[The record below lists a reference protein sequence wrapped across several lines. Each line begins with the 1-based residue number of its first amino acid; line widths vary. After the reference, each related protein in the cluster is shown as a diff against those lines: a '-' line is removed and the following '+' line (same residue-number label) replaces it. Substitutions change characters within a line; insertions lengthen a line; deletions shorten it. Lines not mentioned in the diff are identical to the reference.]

1 VIDELLREAE
11 AKMAQAIEHVRGEF
25 GSVRTGRANPS
36 ILHRVHVDYYGT
48 PTPLQQLASVSI
60 PESQL
65 LVIAPYDRS
74 SLGEIERAIQSS
86 GLGLNPSN
94 DGTVI
99 RLSFPPLNEE
109 RRRELIKVV
118 RHMAEEGRVAI
129 RNIRRHTKT
138 DLESLEGQVS
148 EDDVRRGEARL
159 QVITDGNITRI
170 DELVEHKEAELLE
183 V

>member
-48 PTPLQQLASVSI
+48 PTPLQQLASVSV

-109 RRRELIKVV
+109 RRRELIKVI

-129 RNIRRHTKT
+129 RNTRRHTKS
-138 DLESLEGQVS
+138 DLEALEGELS

-159 QVITDGNITRI
+159 QEITDGHTTRI

>member
-1 VIDELLREAE
+1 MIDELLREAE
-11 AKMAQAIEHVRGEF
+11 AKMDQAIEHVRGEF

-48 PTPLQQLASVSI
+48 PTPLQQLASVSV

-65 LVIAPYDRS
+65 LVIAPYDRG

-129 RNIRRHTKT
+129 RNIRRHTKS
-138 DLESLEGQVS
+138 DLEALVGEMS

-159 QVITDGNITRI
+159 QEITDGHTSRI
-170 DELVEHKEAELLE
+170 EELLEHKEAELLE

>member
-11 AKMAQAIEHVRGEF
+11 AKMDQAIEHVRGEF

-36 ILHRVHVDYYGT
+36 ILHRVNVDYYGT
-48 PTPLQQLASVSI
+48 PTPLQQLASVSV

-65 LVIAPYDRS
+65 LVIAPYDRG

-129 RNIRRHTKT
+129 RNTRRHTKS
-138 DLESLEGQVS
+138 DLEALEGEVS

-159 QVITDGNITRI
+159 QEITDGHTSRI
-170 DELVEHKEAELLE
+170 DELLEHKEAELLE

>member
-1 VIDELLREAE
+1 MIDELLREAE
-11 AKMAQAIEHVRGEF
+11 AKMDQAIEHVRGEF

-48 PTPLQQLASVSI
+48 PTPLQQLASVSV

-65 LVIAPYDRS
+65 LVIAPYDRG

-94 DGTVI
+94 DGSVI

-129 RNIRRHTKT
+129 RNIRRHTKS
-138 DLESLEGQVS
+138 DLEALEGEVS

-159 QVITDGNITRI
+159 QEITDGHTARI
-170 DELVEHKEAELLE
+170 DELLEHKEAELLE

>member
-48 PTPLQQLASVSI
+48 PTPLQQLASVSV

-109 RRRELIKVV
+109 RRRELIKVI

-129 RNIRRHTKT
+129 RNIRRHTKS
-138 DLESLEGQVS
+138 DLEALEGELS

-159 QVITDGNITRI
+159 QEITDGHTTRI

>member
-1 VIDELLREAE
+1 MIDELLREAE
-11 AKMAQAIEHVRGEF
+11 AKMDQAIEHVRGEF

-48 PTPLQQLASVSI
+48 PTPLQQLASVSV

-65 LVIAPYDRS
+65 LVIAPYDRG

-129 RNIRRHTKT
+129 RNIRRHTKS
-138 DLESLEGQVS
+138 DLEALVGEVS

-159 QVITDGNITRI
+159 QEITDGHTSRI
-170 DELVEHKEAELLE
+170 DELLEHKEAELLE

>member
-11 AKMAQAIEHVRGEF
+11 AKMDQAIEHVRGEF

-48 PTPLQQLASVSI
+48 PTPLQQLASVSV

-65 LVIAPYDRS
+65 LVIAPYDRG

-94 DGTVI
+94 DGSVI

-129 RNIRRHTKT
+129 RNIRRHTKS
-138 DLESLEGQVS
+138 DVEALVGEVS

-159 QVITDGNITRI
+159 QEITDGHTSRI
-170 DELVEHKEAELLE
+170 DELLEHKEAELLE

>member
-1 VIDELLREAE
+1 MIDELLREAE
-11 AKMAQAIEHVRGEF
+11 AKMHQAIEHVRGEF

-48 PTPLQQLASVSI
+48 PTPLQQLASVSV

-65 LVIAPYDRS
+65 LVIAPYDRG

-129 RNIRRHTKT
+129 RNIRRHTKS
-138 DLESLEGQVS
+138 DLEALEGEVS

-159 QVITDGNITRI
+159 QEITDGHTSRI
-170 DELVEHKEAELLE
+170 DELLEHKEAELLE

>member
-11 AKMAQAIEHVRGEF
+11 AKMDQAIEHVRGEF

-36 ILHRVHVDYYGT
+36 ILHRVNVDYYGT
-48 PTPLQQLASVSI
+48 PTPLQQLASVSV

-65 LVIAPYDRS
+65 LVIAPYDRG

-129 RNIRRHTKT
+129 RNIRRHTKS
-138 DLESLEGQVS
+138 DLEALEGEVS

-159 QVITDGNITRI
+159 QEITDGHTSRI
-170 DELVEHKEAELLE
+170 DELLEHKEAELLE

>member
-48 PTPLQQLASVSI
+48 PTPLQQLASVSV

-65 LVIAPYDRS
+65 LVIAPYDRG

-94 DGTVI
+94 DGSVI

-129 RNIRRHTKT
+129 RNIRRHTKS
-138 DLESLEGQVS
+138 DVEALVGEVS

-159 QVITDGNITRI
+159 QEITDGHTSRI
-170 DELVEHKEAELLE
+170 DELLEHKEAELLE

>member
-1 VIDELLREAE
+1 MIDELLREAE

-48 PTPLQQLASVSI
+48 PTPLQQLASVSV

-65 LVIAPYDRS
+65 LVIAPYDRG

-129 RNIRRHTKT
+129 RNIRRHTKS
-138 DLESLEGQVS
+138 DLEALVGEVS

-159 QVITDGNITRI
+159 QEITDGHTSRI
-170 DELVEHKEAELLE
+170 DELLEHKEAELLE

>member
-1 VIDELLREAE
+1 MIDELLREAE

-48 PTPLQQLASVSI
+48 PTPLQQLASVSV

-65 LVIAPYDRS
+65 LVIAPYDRG

-94 DGTVI
+94 DGSVI

-129 RNIRRHTKT
+129 RNIRRHTKS
-138 DLESLEGQVS
+138 DVEALVGEVS

-159 QVITDGNITRI
+159 QEITDGHTSRI
-170 DELVEHKEAELLE
+170 DELLEHKEAELLE